1 MIFHVGD
8 IIKWAFPDCDEL
20 QSYGIIQDKK
30 GMYYTVFWFDDGTS
44 NDYSVS
50 EIRLIQRA

>member
-8 IIKWAFPDCDEL
+8 IIKWAFPDVDDL
-20 QSYGIIQDKK
+20 QSYGIIQEKK
-30 GMYYTVFWFDDGTS
+30 GLIYTVFWFDDGTS

-50 EIRLIQRA
+50 EIRLVQRA